1 MKKYYVVWEGHETGI
16 FSSWNKCKKAI
27 EGYPYAKFKSFPT
40 EAMAQKA
47 YSENFEQYKGK
58 KLSNTPTLSAA
69 ELQRIGTP
77 ILPSIAVDAACS
89 GNPGVME
96 YRGVDTETQAEIFRI
111 APIKDSTNNIGEFL
125 AIVHALA
132 FMKQRNLSLP
142 VYSDSK
148 IAMSW
153 VRQKVCKTKV
163 PRTSHNEKIFELIA
177 RAEQWLHNNTY
188 PNPILKWETQAWGE
202 NPADFGR
209 KDK

>member
-1 MKKYYVVWEGHETGI
+1 MAE
-16 FSSWNKCKKAI
+16 KAFN
-27 EGYPYAKFKSFPT
+27 ES
-40 EAMAQKA
+40 
-47 YSENFEQYKGK
+47 FEQYKGK
-58 KLSNTPTLSAA
+58 KVASSPTLSPL
-69 ELQRIGTP
+69 ELERIGSP

-89 GNPGVME
+89 GNPGIME

-111 APIKDSTNNIGEFL
+111 APIKDGTNNIGEFL

-148 IAMSW
+148 IAMNW

>member
-1 MKKYYVVWEGHETGI
+1 MHNPPDYRHDTVLPLPLEV
-16 FSSWNKCKKAI
+16 
-27 EGYPYAKFKSFPT
+27 
-40 EAMAQKA
+40 
-47 YSENFEQYKGK
+47 
-58 KLSNTPTLSAA
+58 SANA
-69 ELQRIGTP
+69 V
-77 ILPSIAVDAACS
+77 AVDAACS
-89 GNPGVME
+89 GNPGIME
-96 YRGVDTETQAEIFRI
+96 YRGVDTKTQAEIFRI
-111 APIKDSTNNIGEFL
+111 APIKDGTNNIGEFL